1 MKAFVLRTL
10 ASAGA
15 LSLIVYALVAYHTLQ
30 RGELAMRESDR
41 AFDAGQLELAVQH
54 ARRAAG
60 DYVPGAEHVRR
71 GHERLRAVA
80 RGAEREQD
88 LELARFAWRSLR
100 SAAVDSAHLWAP
112 HPEALREADAEL
124 ARLAGREPPR
134 GAGLRPHGRGL
145 GLVASASAACLG
157 LLGWCGTGGGLDERS
172 GRRGLLR
179 AAALSCLLGGLAW
192 CFLVFG
198 A

>member
-1 MKAFVLRTL
+1 MKAFVLRTV

-15 LSLIVYALVAYHTLQ
+15 LGLLVYALVAYQTLQ

-71 GHERLRAVA
+71 GYERLRAVA
-80 RGAEREQD
+80 RGAEREQNV
-88 LELARFAWRSLR
+88 ELARFAWRSLR
-100 SAAVDSAHLWAP
+100 SAAVDSAHLWVP
-112 HPEALREADAEL
+112 HPQALREADAEL
-124 ARLAGREPPR
+124 ARLAGRQAPG
-134 GAGLRPHGRGL
+134 GAGPRPERRGI

-157 LLGWCGTGGGLDERS
+157 LLGWCGSGGLDERS
-172 GRRGLLR
+172 GRRGLMR
-179 AAALSCLLGGLAW
+179 AAAISCLLGGLAW
-192 CFLVFG
+192 CFLVFV